1 MCPNLVQH
9 DRVVENFKLNFLVLN
24 KMRFHSEIENC
35 QHWKFSLFYFKQI
48 SKLKSVSRFGRKSI
62 SKYYLIN
69 TSKKLAIFIVF
80 VTFFLAIKLRTSIPT
95 PDMWASTNVI
105 LIYKTYKNIKQCR
118 VRYELIV
125 IPLWP
130 IKRNFLPKVS
140 KVIKSFSCKQ
150 NGFIY
155 S

>member
-1 MCPNLVQH
+1 
-9 DRVVENFKLNFLVLN
+9 
-24 KMRFHSEIENC
+24 
-35 QHWKFSLFYFKQI
+35 
-48 SKLKSVSRFGRKSI
+48 
-62 SKYYLIN
+62 
-69 TSKKLAIFIVF
+69 